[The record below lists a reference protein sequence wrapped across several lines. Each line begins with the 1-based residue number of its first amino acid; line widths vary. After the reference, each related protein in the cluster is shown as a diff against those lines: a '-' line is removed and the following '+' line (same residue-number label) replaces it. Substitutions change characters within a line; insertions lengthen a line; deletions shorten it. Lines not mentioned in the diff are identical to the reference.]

1 VKYQTK
7 YAEKYGYKISGTVLY
22 PAKSTQLTSEIQKL
36 KSSNPKVI
44 IQTAYIA
51 DAILSMKTY
60 KELNFSPDAILAN
73 DAGFV
78 DPEFVKSL
86 GKDANYIFSRE
97 VWAKDFSKKKPMVMT
112 VADMFEK
119 RTGKPMDGSSS
130 RAFTAMIVLADAINR
145 AGSTEPAKIQKALQE
160 TNLKGD
166 QLIMPWD
173 GVKFD
178 ATGQNTLGKGIIV
191 QVQNGEYVTV
201 WPFNLATKDVVWP
214 FPKWDKRR

>member
-1 VKYQTK
+1 V
-7 YAEKYGYKISGTVLY
+7 V
-22 PAKSTQLTSEIQKL
+22 
-36 KSSNPKVI
+36 

-60 KELNFSPDAILAN
+60 RELNFAPEAILAN
-73 DAGFV
+73 NAGFI

-86 GKDANYIFSRE
+86 GKDANYILSRE
-97 VWAKDFSKKKPMVMT
+97 VWAKDLANKKPMIKT

-119 RTGKPMDGSSS
+119 RTGKHMDGTSS

-145 AGSTEPAKIQKALQE
+145 AGSTDPAKIQDALLKTNIKA
-160 TNLKGD
+160 D
-166 QLIMPWD
+166 QLVMPWD

-178 ATGQNTLGKGIIV
+178 AKTHQNVLGKGIMV

-201 WPFNLATKDVVWP
+201 WPFNLATKEIVWP
-214 FPKWDKRR
+214 FPKWEGR